1 MFGFIVYYFLF
12 VIFSLS
18 LADEKSCSFYGAVIT
33 AKAVLSTHSVHLTN
47 ADPVAPGGRRPSDQA
62 TRLGL

>member
-18 LADEKSCSFYGAVIT
+18 LADEKSCSFYGAVLT
-33 AKAVLSTHSVHLTN
+33 AKAVSRAHSVYLTN
-47 ADPVAPGGRRPSDQA
+47 ADPEPRGRRPSDQA